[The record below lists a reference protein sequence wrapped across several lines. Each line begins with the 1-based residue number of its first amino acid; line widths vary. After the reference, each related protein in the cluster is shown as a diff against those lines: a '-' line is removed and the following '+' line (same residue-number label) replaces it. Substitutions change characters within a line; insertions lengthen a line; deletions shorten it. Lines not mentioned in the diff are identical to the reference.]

1 MLEQFRLDGKRVV
14 VTGSSRGLGLAVA
27 QYLAKAGA
35 ELVLAAR
42 DGGELEKVAA
52 AIIDQTESSVIV
64 AQLDV
69 TNSAEVEDVF
79 EGIDRQGKI
88 DVLVN
93 CAGIQHQHSVEK
105 FPDSDWD
112 EVLATNLTGTFYY
125 KFCICCFECW
135 SLEASCI
142 FG

>member
-1 MLEQFRLDGKRVV
+1 MLEQFRLDGRRVV
-14 VTGSSRGLGLAVA
+14 VTGSSRGLGLAAA
-27 QYLAKAGA
+27 QLLAKAGA

-52 AIIDQTESSVIV
+52 EIVDQTGSSAIA

-69 TNSAEVEDVF
+69 TNSAEVEGVF
-79 EGIDRQGKI
+79 EGIYRQGKI

-93 CAGIQHQHSVEK
+93 CAGIEHQHPLEE

-112 EVLATNLTGTFYY
+112 EVLATNLTGRSRLQFHT
-125 KFCICCFECW
+125 
-135 SLEASCI
+135 A
-142 FG
+142 